1 MLVIMLTMLF
11 VVLVSVAVVAYVA
24 FPHRG
29 EDIPGAPWLGD
40 AMKKGV
46 EKLPT
51 IEEDQSRDQFHV

>member
-1 MLVIMLTMLF
+1 MLAIILTMSL
-11 VVLVSVAVVAYVA
+11 VLVVSAAVVAYVA

-46 EKLPT
+46 DKLPT
-51 IEEDQSRDQFHV
+51 LDRTTQPVPV

>member
-1 MLVIMLTMLF
+1 MTATILVMLL
-11 VVLVSVAVVAYVA
+11 VLGLSAAVVAYVA

-46 EKLPT
+46 DRLPT
-51 IEEDQSRDQFHV
+51 LDADQHHDRFHV